1 MSRDGKQLGPDGRDV
16 GDVLFR
22 HTHHPVLLVL
32 DHGAGILHAHD
43 LRALRLGIGGH
54 GLAAQVQCEGVA
66 AGAAHHAGEQGSSRG
81 KLQVRVGLAIASVL
95 DHAGA
100 GAQKLSGHLGVHRE
114 GRGAAHDQDLAADAV
129 RLQAGL
135 DLLDLL
141 VHRGGSHLAL
151 LHAALVA
158 VAVVAVH
165 AAHDDAGQGVPLPVH
180 RFHFIQRHTGA
191 VLAHVHIHQH
201 IGLAGLAQLAD
212 LLRVIADGKELHLR
226 EGGLQRGKALD
237 VGAHQRV
244 RQSQVLRTGLGGHFG
259 LGDGGALE
267 AVDARLDLHLDH
279 LGHLV
284 GLDVGPQAGSAAC
297 NVDHLA
303 DILTDDRRVI
313 NQLRAYD
320 VLLTLKGIE
329 VVVDLIHT
337 PPASRSRPRCCPGR
351 NWCPWRCGRAD
362 PSPRRTARTA
372 GWSRR

>member
-1 MSRDGKQLGPDGRDV
+1 M
-16 GDVLFR
+16 LFR

-54 GLAAQVQCEGVA
+54 GLAAQIQCEGVA

-81 KLQVRVGLAIASVL
+81 KLQIRVGLAVPSVL

-129 RLQAGL
+129 CLQAGL

-244 RQSQVLRTGLGGHFG
+244 RQSQVLRTGLGGHFS

-303 DILTDDRRVI
+303 DILADDRRVI
-313 NQLRAYD
+313 DQLRAYD

>member
-1 MSRDGKQLGPDGRDV
+1 M
-16 GDVLFR
+16 
-22 HTHHPVLLVL
+22 TN
-32 DHGAGILHAHD
+32 GIP
-43 LRALRLGIGGH
+43 
-54 GLAAQVQCEGVA
+54 
-66 AGAAHHAGEQGSSRG
+66 
-81 KLQVRVGLAIASVL
+81 
-95 DHAGA
+95 
-100 GAQKLSGHLGVHRE
+100 
-114 GRGAAHDQDLAADAV
+114 
-129 RLQAGL
+129 
-135 DLLDLL
+135 
-141 VHRGGSHLAL
+141 HRGIPFF
-151 LHAALVA
+151 VA
-158 VAVVAVH
+158 DDVRYNFSVYDVVRK
-165 AAHDDAGQGVPLPVH
+165 GMPTSMRQGFDNEKYIEH
-180 RFHFIQRHTGA
+180 
-191 VLAHVHIHQH
+191 
-201 IGLAGLAQLAD
+201 
-212 LLRVIADGKELHLR
+212 HLR

-303 DILTDDRRVI
+303 DILADDRRVI
-313 NQLRAYD
+313 DQLRAYD